1 MGDAAVHH
9 KYAEGRD
16 GRSMSFEPKA
26 VTLEEYDDSLHNTVN
41 AYYQHAMNDPSM
53 TQEEAIAS
61 TAEVAENYLNA
72 VDEFQAETEMESDAC
87 ELEDDGEDPD
97 DGMDDDLDL

>member
-1 MGDAAVHH
+1 
-9 KYAEGRD
+9 
-16 GRSMSFEPKA
+16 MSFEPKA

-41 AYYQHAMNDPSM
+41 SYYQHAMNDPSM

-72 VDEFQAETEMESDAC
+72 VDEFQAETEMESDAGD
-87 ELEDDGEDPD
+87 LENDGEDPD
-97 DGMDDDLDL
+97 DGLDDGMDDDLEL

>member
-1 MGDAAVHH
+1 
-9 KYAEGRD
+9 
-16 GRSMSFEPKA
+16 MSFEPKA

-41 AYYQHAMNDPSM
+41 SYYQHAMNDPSM

-72 VDEFQAETEMESDAC
+72 VDEFQAETEMESDTGD
-87 ELEDDGEDPD
+87 LENDGEDPD
-97 DGMDDDLDL
+97 DGLDDGMDDDLEL

>member
-41 AYYQHAMNDPSM
+41 AYYQYAMNDPSM
-53 TQEEAIAS
+53 TQEEAITS

-87 ELEDDGEDPD
+87 ELEDGPDEDL
-97 DGMDDDLDL
+97 DDDLDL